1 MPYFESAISL
11 SAQAVVDIIFEDD
24 CGTYALRED
33 EIPTF
38 KINCL
43 LLILKTINVIFRAD
57 L

>member
-1 MPYFESAISL
+1 MPYFESALSL

-24 CGTYALRED
+24 CGTYVLRED